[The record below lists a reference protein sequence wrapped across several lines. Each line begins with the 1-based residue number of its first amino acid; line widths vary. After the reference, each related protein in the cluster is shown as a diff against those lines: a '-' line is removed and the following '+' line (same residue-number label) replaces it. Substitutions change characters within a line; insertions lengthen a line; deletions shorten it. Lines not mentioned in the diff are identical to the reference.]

1 MNSAVFSD
9 PAFWLLVIFVI
20 PLIIRVPI
28 AVALGFSALV
38 IVWGWDMG
46 IGMISYNFFAGVA
59 KFPLLAIPFF
69 ILAGYIMERAGIAA
83 RIIELMEA
91 LVGDKTGGLA
101 VASVAVCTFWGAVSG
116 SGPATVAALGLVLIP
131 GMVKAGYDKAFA
143 SSAVAVTSGI
153 AIVIPPSIA
162 FIVYG
167 GITDVSVPALFAGG
181 FIPGLVVAGFIL
193 AAVVIISKK
202 RGYHGVRRTK
212 PMLQIL
218 KESFWG
224 AMTPVVILGGIYGGI
239 FTPTEAAAIAVFYG
253 LFVGIF
259 IYKTINSVKMLFEI
273 FAQSMRATAI
283 VMIVVTCA
291 GLFSWVAS
299 TVGLIEKGS
308 SLFLSLSSS
317 PVVIMLMINII
328 LLFAGML
335 LDAISIYYVFLPFML
350 PIIANFGWDPL
361 WFGIVMTVNLAIG
374 QVTPPR
380 GRQPLCCC
388 PYQQPDH
395 GRNKQIKPASYPR
408 GDTRPRGH
416 YPLPRPDHV
425 PAQSAGTLIRL
436 RRRISESRSLP
447 DLKSGRLHCSETASS
462 SFPQNIQVPSGT
474 IAQDARSC
482 RESPHAFL

>member
-83 RIIELMEA
+83 RSIELMEA

-239 FTPTEAAAIAVFYG
+239 FPPQRQQP
-253 LFVGIF
+253 L
-259 IYKTINSVKMLFEI
+259 
-273 FAQSMRATAI
+273 
-283 VMIVVTCA
+283 
-291 GLFSWVAS
+291 LFSTVFSSAS
-299 TVGLIEKGS
+299 SFIRQSTALKCCS
-308 SLFLSLSSS
+308 RFLRS
-317 PVVIMLMINII
+317 PC
-328 LLFAGML
+328 A
-335 LDAISIYYVFLPFML
+335 
-350 PIIANFGWDPL
+350 
-361 WFGIVMTVNLAIG
+361 
-374 QVTPPR
+374 
-380 GRQPLCCC
+380 
-388 PYQQPDH
+388 
-395 GRNKQIKPASYPR
+395 
-408 GDTRPRGH
+408 
-416 YPLPRPDHV
+416 PRP
-425 PAQSAGTLIRL
+425 
-436 RRRISESRSLP
+436 
-447 DLKSGRLHCSETASS
+447 SS
-462 SFPQNIQVPSGT
+462 
-474 IAQDARSC
+474 
-482 RESPHAFL
+482 

>member
-116 SGPATVAALGLVLIP
+116 SGPATVA
-131 GMVKAGYDKAFA
+131 
-143 SSAVAVTSGI
+143 VTSGI

-181 FIPGLVVAGFIL
+181 FIPGLVVACFIL

-308 SLFLSLSSS
+308 TLFLSLSSS

-374 QVTPPR
+374 QVTPPVAVN
-380 GRQPLCCC
+380 L
-388 PYQQPDH
+388 YVAAH
-395 GRNKQIKPASYPR
+395 
-408 GDTRPRGH
+408 
-416 YPLPRPDHV
+416 
-425 PAQSAGTLIRL
+425 
-436 RRRISESRSLP
+436 ISNLTMEEISKSSLP
-447 DLKSGRLHCSETASS
+447 LIFAAILALVVIIL
-462 SFPQNIQVPSGT
+462 FPGLST
-474 IAQDARSC
+474 
-482 RESPHAFL
+482 FLPNLLGL